1 MTELELLRLERCVE
15 RLLDLPAGAPGATIG
30 VARDGKMLVHR
41 SGGLAS
47 IELGVPVGPGTTFR
61 IASVSKQFTCAAILL
76 LARQGKLVPSDP
88 VRKHLPQLPP
98 VLDSITLDHL
108 MRNTSGLRDML
119 ELHRLGGADL
129 GTPLTEQELDTS
141 IRRQATLNFAPGS
154 RYLYSNS
161 GFRLLGQ
168 VVEQVSGQSLAA
180 FLEAQIFAPL
190 GMTRTRHTPN
200 LAVPFPGLANGYLPD
215 GEGGF
220 LKAPHGFPL
229 GGEGGLVSC
238 VEDLILW
245 SHAMDRGALN
255 LGTLGGL
262 AAELEALTPFLNG
275 EPSRYAR
282 GLQVDV
288 WRGLPSVSHG
298 GLWPGYKT
306 AYLRIPSKGLTV
318 VAIANNAALDPAV
331 MANRAAAAALAEDAD
346 LLPLAPNVDHS
357 GMVGT
362 WLCQEDGLSLD
373 FGEDGV
379 ARMHGVA
386 YALAPTADG
395 RLAALRGSFPFLAAP
410 PKGGVMEVEFDAG
423 FRRKFRRVTPVENPP
438 IEGRWDCR
446 ELATGWTI
454 HSGEIRA
461 TGPVRTS
468 GSTWQIEALTRR
480 NLRIHIPSALYAAWA
495 DAVLSEDGTK
505 LVINASRARGLIFER
520 K

>member
-1 MTELELLRLERCVE
+1 MTDLDLLRLDRCVE

-30 VARDGKMLVHR
+30 VARDGEMLVHR

-47 IELGVPVGPGTTFR
+47 IELGVPVGPDTTFR

-76 LARQGKLVPSDP
+76 LARQGKLMPSDP

-119 ELHRLGGADL
+119 ELNRLGGVDL
-129 GTPLTEQELDTS
+129 GLPLTEEELDAS

-168 VVEQVSGQSLAA
+168 VVEKVSGQSLAA
-180 FLEAQIFAPL
+180 FLEAQVFAPL

-220 LKAPHGFPL
+220 IKAPHGFPL

-238 VEDLILW
+238 VEDLMLW
-245 SHAMDRGALN
+245 SHAMDRGALD
-255 LGTLGGL
+255 GL
-262 AAELEALTPFLNG
+262 AAELEALVPFLNG
-275 EPSRYAR
+275 EPGRYAR

-318 VAIANNAALDPAV
+318 IAIANNAVLDPAL
-331 MANRAAAAALAEDAD
+331 MANQAAAAALAGDPD
-346 LLPLAPNVDHS
+346 LLPVPPAVDQS
-357 GMVGT
+357 GMAGT
-362 WLCQEDGLSLD
+362 WLCEADGLSLE
-373 FGEDGV
+373 FSKDGV
-379 ARMHGVA
+379 ARMHGIP

-410 PKGGVMEVEFDAG
+410 PKDGVMEVEFDAG
-423 FRRKFRRVTPVENPP
+423 FRREFRRVTPIRTSPL
-438 IEGRWDCR
+438 GGKWDCR
-446 ELATGWTI
+446 ELAARWTI
-454 HSGEIRA
+454 RKGQIRA
-461 TGPVRTS
+461 AGPVRTS
-468 GSTWQIEALTRR
+468 ASAWRVEALTSH
-480 NLRIHIPSALYAAWA
+480 NLRIHIPSALYPAWV

-505 LVINASRARGLIFER
+505 LMINAGRARGLIFER
-520 K
+520 R